1 MAFLTNLEKIKIK
14 GILKLIENTL
24 RLDQKEISYLLQNE
38 SLLNICYP
46 TAAGKGYIMIYDI
59 FRRILE
65 TDEKIL
71 VISSHRLM
79 LNSQHLDDMFLTLV
93 NLVGS
98 IGFIFVGSDNYN
110 HPFTELSNTD
120 NNKILFETKL
130 RQKGLSDR
138 DLIISSTNKNI
149 INNKINDHFSK
160 NRKVIIISTY
170 NSLDK
175 LEGINIDTL
184 YCDEAHTLANNN
196 GECDTK
202 FQTNFNK
209 IKAKNKF
216 FFTATPK
223 DCDNNEKELSFMMNN
238 EAIFGRREG
247 ISFKKAVLIG
257 AIVPPKL
264 HICKPKDLNGDYS
277 NSLENQLKLITEAYE
292 AHIIDQKSISPLS
305 NSIEPKILITCP
317 SVNEMWN
324 IYEGI
329 KKLGYNVAAVASETG
344 QINSK
349 IENLVNKHYL
359 FLDNVEYG
367 TDDRSLFL
375 KRIKNIPD
383 SKNLIILHVDI
394 FTEGINIPGITGV
407 MFLKETLPTIIKMM
421 QNIGRGT
428 RLNKKDLNRLFTGEI
443 KPLEFEK
450 MIKPSMSVIIP
461 YWDLITQDISIKMKE
476 RVNFLRKEFE
486 WCNYTLSLGTELSK
500 IKIENKLD
508 GQNNSETKY
517 KTKDLIN
524 DIDSDI
530 EDINS
535 ILYDIQKIEDKDEN
549 ILLNTETSEIIKD
562 IMKETDLKIKT
573 TKLEKFF
580 NI

>member
-14 GILKLIENTL
+14 GVLRIIENTL
-24 RLDQKEISYLLQNE
+24 RLDQKEISVLLQNE
-38 SLLNICYP
+38 TLLNICYP

-65 TDEKIL
+65 TDENIL
-71 VISSHRLM
+71 AIASHRLM

-93 NLVGS
+93 NLIGN
-98 IGFIFVGSDNYN
+98 IGFVFVGSDKYI
-110 HPFTELSNTD
+110 HPFTELSDTD
-120 NNKILFETKL
+120 NNKIIFESKL
-130 RQKGLSDR
+130 REKGLSDR
-138 DLIISSTNKNI
+138 DLIVSSTNKNT
-149 INNKINDHFSK
+149 INKKINEHISK

-170 NSLDK
+170 NSINK
-175 LEGINIDTL
+175 LEDININTL

-209 IKAKNKF
+209 VKAKNKF

-238 EAIFGRREG
+238 ESIFGRRVG
-247 ISFKKAVLIG
+247 ISFKQAVLIG

-292 AHIIDQKSISPLS
+292 SHIIDQKSISKLS
-305 NSIEPKILITCP
+305 SIIEPKLLITCP
-317 SVNEMWN
+317 SVDEMWN

-329 KKLGYNVAAVASETG
+329 KQLGYNVAAVASETG
-344 QINSK
+344 QITSK
-349 IENLVNKHYL
+349 IENLDKKHYL
-359 FLDNVEYG
+359 FLDNVENG

-375 KRIKNIPD
+375 KTLKNVSD
-383 SKNLIILHVDI
+383 KKQLIILHVDI

-428 RLNKKDLNRLFTGEI
+428 RLNKVDLNRLFTGEI
-443 KPLEFEK
+443 KPLEFDK

-461 YWDLITQDISIKMKE
+461 YWDLITQDITIKMKE
-476 RVNFLRKEFE
+476 RVNFLRKEFD
-486 WCNYTLSLGTELSK
+486 WCTYTLSLGTELSK
-500 IKIENKLD
+500 VKIENRLD
-508 GQNNSETKY
+508 RQNNSKDKY

-530 EDINS
+530 EDISS
-535 ILYDIQKIEDKDEN
+535 ILYDIQKIEN
-549 ILLNTETSEIIKD
+549 IEESVLLNTETSEITKD
-562 IMKETDLKIKT
+562 IIEETDLKIKT
-573 TKLEKFF
+573 TKYEKFF